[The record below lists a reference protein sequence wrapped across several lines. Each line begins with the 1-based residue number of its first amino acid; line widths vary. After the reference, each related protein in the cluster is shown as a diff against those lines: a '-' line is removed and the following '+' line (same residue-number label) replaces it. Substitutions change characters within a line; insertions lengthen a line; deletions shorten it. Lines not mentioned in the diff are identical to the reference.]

1 MLTVTDIFAGAG
13 GSSTGAAAVPGVQIA
28 LAANHWR
35 LAEVEVVDV
44 RREALR
50 ELHDATDPRKSDFHH
65 SAREASL
72 EGFPYM
78 NPREFVQRYFID
90 AQGMSPDDEVTRIEW
105 RYLDEEAGQ

>member
-50 ELHDATDPRKSDFHH
+50 ELYDATDPRKSDFHH
-65 SAREASL
+65 SARE
-72 EGFPYM
+72 
-78 NPREFVQRYFID
+78 
-90 AQGMSPDDEVTRIEW
+90 VTRIEW